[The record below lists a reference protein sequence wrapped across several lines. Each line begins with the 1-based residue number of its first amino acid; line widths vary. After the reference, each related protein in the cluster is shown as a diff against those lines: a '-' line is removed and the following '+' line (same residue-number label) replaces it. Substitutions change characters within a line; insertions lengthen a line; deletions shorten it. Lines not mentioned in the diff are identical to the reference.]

1 METTQTAWVVRAA
14 RPADR
19 AGPPAPPTCDR
30 RAVTERETLSKCALA
45 AGAEPENGQ
54 CLPHGGTGKVALH
67 PLTLADRLRMRIAFL
82 GTPELTI
89 PLLEA
94 CARAGDLV
102 AVIAQPDRA
111 IGRHAA
117 LQAPPSKRWA
127 LERNIPVLQPEK
139 VKQGRLA
146 ALLAEHRPDVAV
158 VAAYGRILPADAL
171 RTPRLGCVNVHA
183 SLLPLLRGA
192 APAQWAIAR
201 GYGETGVTLM
211 QMDEG
216 LDTGDILLQRSLS
229 IAQDETAESLL
240 PRLGAL
246 GALLLPEVLARLEGP
261 EPLPRVTQD
270 HVRATLAP
278 ILSREDGKVDFSL
291 SAFELDARRR
301 GFTPWPGAWTTV
313 AGTVL
318 KIHAARP
325 LQNVS
330 GSQPGNA
337 PGTLVEGTTLACGA
351 GTAWELLEV
360 QLEGKRR
367 MPASAWLS
375 GARLKPGDRLGT

>member
-1 METTQTAWVVRAA
+1 
-14 RPADR
+14 
-19 AGPPAPPTCDR
+19 
-30 RAVTERETLSKCALA
+30 
-45 AGAEPENGQ
+45 
-54 CLPHGGTGKVALH
+54 
-67 PLTLADRLRMRIAFL
+67 MRIAFL

-102 AVIAQPDRA
+102 AVIAQPDRPV
-111 IGRHAA
+111 GRHAT

-127 LERNIPVLQPEK
+127 LERGIPVLQPEK

-146 ALLAEHRPDVAV
+146 ALLAGHAPDVAV

-171 RTPRLGCVNVHA
+171 RAPRLGCVNVHA

-201 GYGETGVTLM
+201 GYAETGVTLM

-216 LDTGDILLQRSLS
+216 LDTGDLLLQRSLA
-229 IAQDETAESLL
+229 IAPDDTGETLL

-246 GALLLPEVLARLEGP
+246 GALMLPEVLARLES
-261 EPLPRVTQD
+261 LPRVPQD
-270 HVRATLAP
+270 HARATLAP
-278 ILSREDGKVDFSL
+278 ILTRIDGKVDWTR

-313 AGTVL
+313 AGAVL
-318 KIHAARP
+318 KIHDARP
-325 LQNVS
+325 LS
-330 GSQPGNA
+330 EDGARALRAGNA
-337 PGTLVEGTTLACGA
+337 QAAREPGALLAGAIVACGA
-351 GTAWELLEV
+351 GTAWELREV
-360 QLEGKRR
+360 QPEGRKR
-367 MPASAWLS
+367 MAASAWLQ
-375 GARLKPGDRLGT
+375 GARLIAGDRMGT